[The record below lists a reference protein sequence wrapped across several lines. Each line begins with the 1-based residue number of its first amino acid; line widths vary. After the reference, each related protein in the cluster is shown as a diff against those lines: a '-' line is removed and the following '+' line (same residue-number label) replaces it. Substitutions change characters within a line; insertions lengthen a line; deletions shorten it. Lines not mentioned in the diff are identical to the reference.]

1 MEKQVFRFEERLMG
15 KVVSSVEGNIKELYQ
30 GNGRLYLLCLLVGA
44 ITGIFVSLYRHA
56 LHVVGALRESFISRA
71 TFTDPKFLLGLWL
84 SFVAIGFLADLIYRK
99 YPRISGSGIPQVKG
113 IIMGTVKYTRWFQE
127 LIAKFVDGFL
137 VVGVGLSLGREGPSV
152 QMGSYIAKGVARR
165 FRCDRIKEN
174 YLITS
179 GASAGIAGAFGAPLA
194 GVMFSLEEIHKF
206 LTGKLIVC
214 IFLASIASDFV
225 GRRFFGT
232 RTAFDVLVNY
242 PTEINP
248 YFQFLLYVLFGVVV
262 AFFGKMF
269 TVLLLKT
276 QDMFNTKKLP
286 RWSKIIFVMTL
297 SFILCFILP
306 EVTGGGHDLVES
318 LPHLHVSLGILVLI
332 FVVKLLFTAI
342 SYATGFAGGIFLPM
356 LVLGAILGKIFALVL
371 AMFYPLEGNII
382 MHFMVLGMVAYFVS
396 VVRAPITGV
405 VLILEMTGN
414 FDHLLAFVT
423 VSVVSFYVTGLLKLA
438 PIYEILYDR
447 MPKDDLEEKHE
458 IESMG
463 KTIITV
469 PIATESYLDGK
480 KISEVDW
487 GNEVLVIS
495 LQRNEKERIPKGD
508 MRMQSGDFI
517 ILLLPESKVSEVK
530 EDMLAKGME

>member
-1 MEKQVFRFEERLMG
+1 MS
-15 KVVSSVEGNIKELYQ
+15 KVSLNVEGNIKELYQ
-30 GNGRLYLLCLLVGA
+30 GNGKLYLLCLLVGV
-44 ITGIFVSLYRHA
+44 ITGVFVSLYRHA
-56 LHVVGALRESFISRA
+56 LHIVGILRESFISRE
-71 TFTDPKFLLGLWL
+71 TFMSPRALFKIWIIFI
-84 SFVAIGFLADLIYRK
+84 VIGFLVDLIYRK

-113 IIMGTVKYTRWFQE
+113 IILGTVKYRRWFQE
-127 LIAKFVDGFL
+127 LIAKFVAGFL
-137 VVGVGLSLGREGPSV
+137 AIGAGFSLGREGPSV
-152 QMGSYIAKGVARR
+152 QMGSYIAEGVAKR
-165 FRCDRIKEN
+165 FHCDRIKEN

-179 GASAGIAGAFGAPLA
+179 GASAGLAGAFGAPLA

-225 GRRFFGT
+225 GRRFFGIQ
-232 RTAFDVLVNY
+232 TAFDVLVSY

-248 YFQFLLYVLFGVVV
+248 YFQFLLYVLFGVVI

-269 TVLLLKT
+269 TVLLVKI
-276 QDMFNTKKLP
+276 QDIFNTKKPP
-286 RWSKIIFVMTL
+286 RWSKIVFVMSL

-306 EVTGGGHDLVES
+306 EVTGGGHDLVEH
-318 LPHLHVSLGILVLI
+318 LPYLNVSLGILILI

-356 LVLGAILGKIFALVL
+356 LVLGAILGKIFALIL
-371 AMFYPLEGNII
+371 AMFYPLEGSII
-382 MHFMVLGMVAYFVS
+382 IHFMVLGMVAYFVS

-405 VLILEMTGN
+405 ILILEMTGN

-447 MPKDDLEEKHE
+447 MPKDDLEERHE
-458 IESMG
+458 VESMG

-469 PIATESYLDGK
+469 PIAAESYLDGK

-487 GNEVLVIS
+487 GDEVLVIS
-495 LQRNEKERIPKGD
+495 LQRNEKEKIPKGD

-530 EDMLAKGME
+530 EDMLAKGVE